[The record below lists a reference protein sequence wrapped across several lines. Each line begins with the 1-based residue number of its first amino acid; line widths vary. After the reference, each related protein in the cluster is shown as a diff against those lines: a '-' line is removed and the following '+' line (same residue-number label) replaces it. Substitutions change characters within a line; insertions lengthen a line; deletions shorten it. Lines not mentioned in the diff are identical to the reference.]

1 MPNVWGLHASNT
13 GSRGATAEK
22 ARRQHTI
29 AHEPKQPGAKRNGRI
44 ARMKNFACSK
54 CGNTVYFESVECLK
68 CGSKLGFDAAEKSIV
83 ALAEEGRSEAA
94 PEVSIFRKLNA
105 GPDDVLL
112 RYCANSEHGVCNW
125 LTPEG
130 ESNVF
135 CKACDLN
142 RIIPNLS
149 EPGSLIA
156 WRALEHAKKRLVYS
170 LLRFGLPFDGS
181 ASTKGPLT
189 FDFVR
194 NALTG
199 HLDGV
204 VTIDVSE
211 ADSVERER
219 QRQQFD
225 EPYRSLLGHLRH
237 ESGHYYWM
245 VLVEEAGILDDF
257 RKVFGDERDDYDA
270 ALIRHHANGPAADW
284 KGRHVSAYASA
295 HAWEDWAETWAHY
308 LHMVDAL
315 DTAAAEGMDGHG
327 LRLDPRDDIYSGMS
341 FGSLMARWI
350 PLTIAMNSLSRSMGH
365 DDFYPFVIPGPAYE
379 KLAFVHRVI
388 HERVEA
394 QDDQART
401 DAKSAK
407 TLNLTP

>member
-1 MPNVWGLHASNT
+1 
-13 GSRGATAEK
+13 
-22 ARRQHTI
+22 
-29 AHEPKQPGAKRNGRI
+29 
-44 ARMKNFACSK
+44 MKNFACSE
-54 CGNTVYFESVECLK
+54 CGNTVYFENVKCLK
-68 CGSKLGFDAAEKSIV
+68 CGSTLGFDSVEKSIV
-83 ALAEEGRSEAA
+83 AISEESASAAEGEAT
-94 PEVSIFRKLNA
+94 IFRKINA
-105 GPDDVLL
+105 RPGDDLV
-112 RYCANSEHGVCNW
+112 RYCANAEFGVCNW
-125 LTPEG
+125 LTPES
-130 ESNVF
+130 EANVF

-149 EPGSLIA
+149 EPGSLLA

-170 LLRFGLPFDGS
+170 LLRLGLPFDGT

-194 NALTG
+194 NAFTG

-225 EPYRSLLGHLRH
+225 EPYRALLGHLRH

-245 VLVEEAGILDDF
+245 VLVEEAERLDEF
-257 RKVFGDERDDYDA
+257 REIFGDEREDYDA
-270 ALIRHHANGPAADW
+270 ALARHHGNGPAPDW
-284 KGRHVSAYASA
+284 PERHVSAYASA
-295 HAWEDWAETWAHY
+295 HPWEDWAETWAHY

-327 LRLDPRDDIYSGMS
+327 LKLDLRDDIYSS
-341 FGSLMARWI
+341 VTFEVLMARWI
-350 PLTIAMNSLSRSMGH
+350 PLTIALNSLSRSMGH
-365 DDFYPFVIPGPAYE
+365 DDFYPFVIPEPAYD

-388 HERVEA
+388 HERAEELRKHPIA
-394 QDDQART
+394 DG
-401 DAKSAK
+401 KE